1 MSDRKTDGSSGLTRI
16 EREPC
21 AENLAR
27 FIAQAKALAVF
38 GADLDW
44 DHWHWKGVGTFT
56 VQGAIKKGVPKTIDP
71 GLVLSPGFIDFAK
84 AFIRYR
90 EGENPSR
97 DNRKRELVMLRVV
110 ELALREEGGGGDP
123 TRISLHTLDRAVQ
136 LAREHF
142 RGHSP
147 YNIGQTLVT
156 LAKLLQRK
164 TLTRNAVGSFSN
176 PIVCH
181 NPMRIR
187 LGEEADRHRQ
197 ASLPDE
203 RALACIGR
211 VFSDIAEPEHP
222 DNAPDVFVTS
232 GVTIL
237 MAGSKR
243 GGELFEATE
252 DCLQPE
258 IDAAGVEQ
266 WAFHW
271 RSFKNSKAPSR
282 PSWIHEAF
290 VPYAREA
297 FRRVHAI
304 TEEPRRFAR
313 YCEQQLALRAKHPGD
328 PELRFYRHSGC
339 PAVPDDQPLTK
350 RQVLD
355 ALGAKRLNNIGSA
368 LYDRGLTNI
377 DGAYTLNSLWSWV
390 LDRLPDGFPYVKGAK
405 NKRLKYS
412 EALFCM
418 HPYQLATGE
427 QRTTNPVGVWLP
439 SLNTL
444 SSYLH
449 GTGRIISFF
458 ERHRAED
465 EDGNPLRLRSHSI
478 RHLLDT
484 IQHEGS
490 GDSYLGRTFINAM
503 AGREK
508 AWQGNTY
515 DHSSA
520 EKKAEIVR
528 AVTQQADGRSALFDL
543 PAPAGASTEIRTRH
557 WSVRLKPRST
567 ADLEIHER
575 SATIAT
581 IWGGCEHDWLLKP
594 CPYNRDCLNCAS
606 HVCIKGLGKDDQ
618 ERLQRL
624 KKLLDKIVRQ
634 QQLAKDALDRSYP
647 GAKDWF
653 DYQSLY
659 RERVEE
665 LIHLLESPEYA
676 EGAEIRLTGN
686 TNTHLHRVLQQKVLH
701 AVENQ
706 MGERDAVDYLVAA
719 YRENRPL
726 PLDSN
731 FPLLENRDG
740 A

>member
-1 MSDRKTDGSSGLTRI
+1 MSDRTTDGTLGLTLV
-16 EREPC
+16 ESESC
-21 AENLAR
+21 AENLVR
-27 FIAQAKALAVF
+27 FIAEAKALTVF
-38 GADLDW
+38 GDLDW
-44 DHWHWKGVGTFT
+44 DHWCWNGVGTFT
-56 VQGAIKKGVPKTIDP
+56 IHGAVTKGAPKTIAP
-71 GLVLSPGFIDFAK
+71 RLLLPPGFIGLAK
-84 AFIRYR
+84 AFIRHQ
-90 EGENPSR
+90 EGESPSLS
-97 DNRKRELVMLRVV
+97 NRKRDLFMLRMV
-110 ELALREEGGGGDP
+110 ELALREEGSGDDP
-123 TRISLHTLDRAVQ
+123 TRISLHTFDRAAQ
-136 LAREHF
+136 LARENFGTHAA
-142 RGHSP
+142 
-147 YNIGQTLVT
+147 YAAGQALVT
-156 LAKLLQRK
+156 LAKLLQQK
-164 TLTRNAVGSFSN
+164 ILTRNAVGSFRN
-176 PIVCH
+176 PIAAP
-181 NPMRIR
+181 NPLSIL
-187 LGEEADRHRQ
+187 LGEEADRHRR
-197 ASLPDE
+197 AMLPSE
-203 RALACIGR
+203 RALACIGN
-211 VFSDIAEPEHP
+211 VFSDITDAEHP
-222 DNAPDVFVTS
+222 DHVQDVFVTS
-232 GVTIL
+232 IVTIL

-243 GGELFEATE
+243 GGEVFEMTE
-252 DCLQPE
+252 DCLQSE
-258 IDAAGVEQ
+258 IDSEGVER
-266 WAFHW
+266 WAFRW
-271 RSFKNSKAPSR
+271 RSFKKDKAPTR

-290 VPYAREA
+290 VPYAKEA
-297 FRRVHAI
+297 FRRLHAI
-304 TEEPRRFAR
+304 TEEPRKFAR
-313 YCEQQLALRAKHPGD
+313 YCEKQLALRAKDPGSRM
-328 PELRFYRHSGC
+328 LRFYRHAGC

-355 ALGAKRLNNIGSA
+355 ALGSKQASNIRTALNK
-368 LYDRGLTNI
+368 RGLTSI
-377 DGAYTLNSLWSWV
+377 EGAYTLNSLWSWV
-390 LDRLPDGFPYVKGAK
+390 LDQLPDGFPYVKGAK
-405 NKRLKYS
+405 NKRLKYG
-412 EALFCM
+412 EALLCM
-418 HPYQLATGE
+418 HPYQLAIGE
-427 QRTTNPVGVWLP
+427 QRTTNPVGVWMPALT
-439 SLNTL
+439 TL
-444 SSYLH
+444 AGYLH
-449 GTGRIISFF
+449 GNGRIVPFF
-458 ERHRAED
+458 ERYRVQD
-465 EDGNPLRLRSHSI
+465 EEGNPMRLKSHTI

-490 GDSYLGRTFINAM
+490 GESYLGRTFINAM

-508 AWQGNTY
+508 SWQGNTY

-528 AVTQQADGRSALFDL
+528 AVTQLPDGRSALFDL
-543 PAPAGASTEIRTRH
+543 PTPAGAGTEIQIRH

-567 ADLEIHER
+567 ADLEIQER

-618 ERLQRL
+618 ERLLRL

-634 QQLAKDALDRSYP
+634 QKLAKDAMDRSYP

-665 LIHLLESPEYA
+665 LIRLLESPGLI

-686 TNTHLHRVLQQKVLH
+686 ANTHLHRVLQQKVLH